1 MKKRN
6 MKTRKSVALGLAVV
20 MGLGQTVSV
29 SADQSQIDAA
39 RAEAAA
45 TAEMQAQVSS
55 SISTLEAQKS
65 EVLGQ
70 LDEVE
75 VNIVTTI
82 ASINTLTQQISDKEG
97 ELEVTTANLTA
108 AEEQKA
114 VEYNAMKK
122 RIQYIYETGGD
133 AGWAT
138 ILLEESSLS
147 DFLNQAEYT
156 QKMYSYD
163 RECLENYAAIV
174 QQVSDL
180 KDQQSLE
187 KAELEEAR
195 TGEQEQEAYF
205 EQLKGELK
213 ASSDNY
219 DAQLAEC
226 TAKAAM
232 YQEILEEQNAAISRL
247 VEEQT
252 AQMAAAARAAAE
264 SAAAASA
271 AEAQQQ
277 AAAAQ
282 QAAAEAAAVAQQ
294 EASNAAAA
302 AAAVEAAQAAAQA
315 EQAAQAAAAQ
325 QAAEAAAAQAAAQ
338 AAAAQAAAEQAAQA
352 AAAQAAAEQAAA
364 QAAAEAAAQAAAEQA
379 AREAAAAQ
387 TPASTPS
394 YSGNSGLGQQIVN
407 TALQYVGNPYVYGGN
422 SLTGGIDCSGF
433 TQQIYGMFGISLPR
447 TSGSQQGVGY
457 AVSYAEAQPGDLICY
472 SGHVAIYMGGGQ
484 IVHASNEIT
493 GITVSGNANYRP
505 IVTVRRLV

>member
-20 MGLGQTVSV
+20 LGLGQTVLV
-29 SADQSQIDAA
+29 SADQAAIDAA

-45 TAEMQAQVSS
+45 TAQMQAQISE
-55 SISTLEAQKS
+55 SISVLESQKN
-65 EVLGQ
+65 EILGQ

-82 ASINTLTQQISDKEG
+82 AAINSLTEQITVKEG
-97 ELEVTTANLTA
+97 ELEVTTANLGA

-114 VEYNAMKK
+114 VEYKAMKK

-138 ILLEESSLS
+138 ILLEESSIS
-147 DFLNQAEYT
+147 DFLNQVEYT

-180 KDQQSLE
+180 QAQQSLE

-195 TGEQEQEAYF
+195 AGQQEQEVYF
-205 EQLKGELK
+205 EQLKDELR
-213 ASSDNY
+213 ATSDNY

-226 TAKAAM
+226 SAKASM
-232 YQEILEEQNAAISRL
+232 YQEILNEQNAAISRL

-252 AQMAAAARAAAE
+252 VQMAAAARAAAE
-264 SAAAASA
+264 SAAAAQA

-282 QAAAEAAAVAQQ
+282 QAAAQAAAIAQQ

-302 AAAVEAAQAAAQA
+302 QAAVEAAQAAQQAQ
-315 EQAAQAAAAQ
+315 QAAQAAAAQ
-325 QAAEAAAAQAAAQ
+325 QAAEAAAQQAADDEAEAEKQ
-338 AAAAQAAAEQAAQA
+338 RLKEEAAAEKQRIKEEAEAEKQRKREEA
-352 AAAQAAAEQAAA
+352 EAEKQRKREEAEAEKERIRAEKEAEKERIRAEKEKEKAEQ
-364 QAAAEAAAQAAAEQA
+364 EAKRQEE
-379 AREAAAAQ
+379 RKK
-387 TPASTPS
+387 
-394 YSGNSGLGQQIVN
+394 
-407 TALQYVGNPYVYGGN
+407 
-422 SLTGGIDCSGF
+422 
-433 TQQIYGMFGISLPR
+433 
-447 TSGSQQGVGY
+447 
-457 AVSYAEAQPGDLICY
+457 
-472 SGHVAIYMGGGQ
+472 
-484 IVHASNEIT
+484 
-493 GITVSGNANYRP
+493 NA
-505 IVTVRRLV
+505 

>member
-6 MKTRKSVALGLAVV
+6 MLTRRSVALGLAVV
-20 MGLGQTVSV
+20 MGLGQVSIV
-29 SADQSQIDAA
+29 SADQSAIDAA
-39 RAEAAA
+39 KAEAAA
-45 TAEMQAQVSS
+45 TAEAQAQISS

-82 ASINTLTQQISDKEG
+82 ASINSLTEQITVKEAD
-97 ELEVTTANLTA
+97 LEVTTANLAA
-108 AEEQKA
+108 AEEQKE

-138 ILLEESSLS
+138 ILLEESSIS

-180 KDQQSLE
+180 KEQQTQE
-187 KAELEEAR
+187 KADLEETRA
-195 TGEQEQEAYF
+195 GEQEQEAYF
-205 EQLKGELK
+205 EELKAELK

-226 TAKAAM
+226 TEKAAL
-232 YQEILEEQNAAISRL
+232 YQELLEEQNAEISRL

-252 AQMAAAARAAAE
+252 AQMAAAAQAAAE

-282 QAAAEAAAVAQQ
+282 AAAAEAAAVAQQ
-294 EASNAAAA
+294 EANNAAAA

-315 EQAAQAAAAQ
+315 QQAAEAAAAQ

-338 AAAAQAAAEQAAQA
+338 AAAAQQAAEA
-352 AAAQAAAEQAAA
+352 AAA
-364 QAAAEAAAQAAAEQA
+364 QAAAEAAAAQAAQ
-379 AREAAAAQ
+379 EAAAAQ
-387 TPASTPS
+387 AAQEAAAAQAAAEAQAQQQAASS
-394 YSGNSGLGQQIVN
+394 NSGLGQQIVN
-407 TALQYVGNPYVYGGN
+407 TALQYVGYPYVYGGN

-433 TQQIYGMFGISLPR
+433 TQQIYRMFGISLPR
-447 TSGSQQGVGY
+447 SSYSQRNAGY
-457 AVSYAEAQPGDLICY
+457 AVSYAAAQPGDLICY
-472 SGHVAIYMGGGQ
+472 DGHVAIYMGGGQ

-505 IVTVRRLV
+505 IVSVRRLV

>member
-6 MKTRKSVALGLAVV
+6 MMTRKSVAMGLAVV
-20 MGLGQTVSV
+20 MGLGQAVTV
-29 SADQSQIDAA
+29 SADQSAIDAA

-45 TAEMQAQVSS
+45 TEAAQAEITS
-55 SISTLEAQKS
+55 SISTLEYQKN

-70 LDEVE
+70 LDDVE

-82 ASINTLTQQISDKEG
+82 ASINSLTEQITVKEAD
-97 ELEVTTANLTA
+97 LEVTTANLGA

-122 RIQYIYETGGD
+122 RIQYIYEKGGD

-138 ILLEESSLS
+138 ILLEESSIS
-147 DFLNQAEYT
+147 DFLNQVEYT

-195 TGEQEQEAYF
+195 AGEQEQEAYF
-205 EQLKGELK
+205 EQLKEELK
-213 ASSDNY
+213 ATSDDY

-226 TAKAAM
+226 TQMAAV

-247 VEEQT
+247 VEEQS
-252 AQMAAAARAAAE
+252 AQMAAAARAAAD
-264 SAAAASA
+264 SAAAATA
-271 AEAQQQ
+271 AEAQQAAAVAQ
-277 AAAAQ
+277 EAAAQ
-282 QAAAEAAAVAQQ
+282 AAAVAQQ

-302 AAAVEAAQAAAQA
+302 QAAVEAAQAANQAQ
-315 EQAAQAAAAQ
+315 QAAEAAAAQ

-338 AAAAQAAAEQAAQA
+338 AAAAQAAAEA
-352 AAAQAAAEQAAA
+352 AAAQAAQEAAAA
-364 QAAAEAAAQAAAEQA
+364 QAAQEAAAAQAAQ
-379 AREAAAAQ
+379 EAAAQEAAQ
-387 TPASTPS
+387 QQSAPT
-394 YSGNSGLGQQIVN
+394 GNSSLGQAIVN
-407 TALQYVGNPYVYGGN
+407 TALQYVGYPYVYGGN

-433 TQQIYGMFGISLPR
+433 TQQIYGMYGISLSR
-447 TSGSQQGVGY
+447 SSWGQHSAGY

-484 IVHASNEIT
+484 IVHASNEIN
-493 GITVSGNANYRP
+493 GICIFSNANYRE

>member
-6 MKTRKSVALGLAVV
+6 MLTRRSVALGLAVV
-20 MGLGQTVSV
+20 MGLGQVSIV
-29 SADQSQIDAA
+29 SADQSAIDAA
-39 RAEAAA
+39 KAEAAA
-45 TAEMQAQVSS
+45 TAEAQAQISS

-82 ASINTLTQQISDKEG
+82 ASINSLTEQITVKEAD
-97 ELEVTTANLTA
+97 LEVTTANLAA
-108 AEEQKA
+108 AEEQKE

-138 ILLEESSLS
+138 ILLEESSIS

-180 KDQQSLE
+180 KEQQTQE
-187 KAELEEAR
+187 KADLEETRA
-195 TGEQEQEAYF
+195 GEQEQEAYF
-205 EQLKGELK
+205 EELKAELK

-226 TAKAAM
+226 TEKAAL
-232 YQEILEEQNAAISRL
+232 YQELLEEQNAEISRL

-252 AQMAAAARAAAE
+252 AQMAAAAQAAAE

-282 QAAAEAAAVAQQ
+282 AAAAEAAAVAQQ
-294 EASNAAAA
+294 EANNAAAA

-315 EQAAQAAAAQ
+315 QQAAEAAAAQ

-338 AAAAQAAAEQAAQA
+338 AAAAQAAAEAAAAQAAQEAAAAQAAQEA
-352 AAAQAAAEQAAA
+352 AAAQAAAEAQAQQQAAQQ
-364 QAAAEAAAQAAAEQA
+364 QAA
-379 AREAAAAQ
+379 
-387 TPASTPS
+387 SS
-394 YSGNSGLGQQIVN
+394 NSGLGQQIVN
-407 TALQYVGNPYVYGGN
+407 TALQYVGYPYVYGGN

-447 TSGSQQGVGY
+447 TSYAQRNAGY
-457 AVSYAEAQPGDLICY
+457 AVSYAAAQPGDLICY
-472 SGHVAIYMGGGQ
+472 DGHVAIYMGGGQ

-493 GITVSGNANYRP
+493 GITVSGNANYRT
-505 IVTVRRLV
+505 IVSVRRLV

>member
-6 MKTRKSVALGLAVV
+6 MKTRRSVAIGLAVA
-20 MGLGQTVSV
+20 MGLGQAVSV

-45 TAEMQAQVSS
+45 TQQMQEQISS
-55 SISTLEAQKS
+55 SISTLEAQKN

-75 VNIVTTI
+75 VNIITTI
-82 ASINTLTQQISDKEG
+82 ASINSLTEQITAKEAD
-97 ELEVTTANLTA
+97 LEVTTANLNA

-138 ILLEESSLS
+138 ILLEESSIS

-180 KDQQSLE
+180 KEQQTTE
-187 KAELEEAR
+187 KAELEEVR
-195 TGEQEQEAYF
+195 CGEQEQEAYF
-205 EQLKGELK
+205 EQLKNELK

-226 TAKAAM
+226 TEKAAV
-232 YQEILEEQNAAISRL
+232 YQEILEEQNAEISRL

-252 AQMAAAARAAAE
+252 AQMAAAAKAAAE
-264 SAAAASA
+264 SAAAATA

-302 AAAVEAAQAAAQA
+302 AAAVEAAQAASQAQ
-315 EQAAQAAAAQ
+315 QAAEAAAAQ

-338 AAAAQAAAEQAAQA
+338 AAAAQAAAEA
-352 AAAQAAAEQAAA
+352 AAAQAAQEAAAA
-364 QAAAEAAAQAAAEQA
+364 QAAQQAAAAEAAAQAQQQA
-379 AREAAAAQ
+379 A
-387 TPASTPS
+387 PV
-394 YSGNSGLGQQIVN
+394 YSNSGLGQQIVN
-407 TALQYVGNPYVYGGN
+407 TALQYVGYPYVYGGN

-433 TQQIYGMFGISLPR
+433 TQQIYGMFGYSLPR